1 MEQQILSAAAS
12 LSARIRLERV
22 RQMHFMLPSQ
32 YIALHFKID
41 PEGNLL
47 FSYAGILDETEVIL
61 QTQRELMMEDE
72 VMRAPIPNVGLLP
85 GGTQRKFIPVP
96 VNENEEFDDVVPGD

>member
-1 MEQQILSAAAS
+1 MEQQILRAAAS

-41 PEGNLL
+41 PDGNLL
-47 FSYAGILDETEVIL
+47 FSFASILEETEVIL
-61 QTQRELMMEDE
+61 QTQRELMMEDD

-85 GGTQRKFIPVP
+85 GGTPRKFIPVP
-96 VNENEEFDDVVPGD
+96 AGMEDDDGPEKD